1 MRNYILV
8 AVLACSPVAGGADEP
23 VPPKEAEVSAS
34 AIKDISAV
42 EANDY
47 LSSDARARDKAVVL
61 DIRTGKEF
69 ADGHIKGAMNLNFLG
84 DDFKANLEKLD
95 RDKVYVMHCQSGGR
109 SGKAKALF
117 KELGFKNVLHI
128 QDGYRAW
135 ASAGFPVEKGASKE

>member
-84 DDFKANLEKLD
+84 DDFKANLEKNG
-95 RDKVYVMHCQSGGR
+95 H
-109 SGKAKALF
+109 
-117 KELGFKNVLHI
+117 
-128 QDGYRAW
+128 
-135 ASAGFPVEKGASKE
+135 ASFNA